1 MDELVKQVMERTGI
15 SEEQARGAI
24 QTVAEFVKAKLPPP
38 FAGQVDAF
46 LSGAP
51 TQAID
56 PVQGLLG
63 SLGGMFNM

>member
-1 MDELVKQVMERTGI
+1 MDELVNKSMERTGI

-24 QTVAEFVKAKLPPP
+24 QTVAEYAKAKLPPA

-51 TQAID
+51 GQATD

-63 SLGGMFNM
+63 NLGGMFGM

>member
-1 MDELVKQVMERTGI
+1 MDELIKQVMERTGI

-24 QTVAEFVKAKLPPP
+24 QTVAEFAKAKLPPA

-51 TQAID
+51 TQVTD